1 MARDR
6 KRWLTRTAL
15 ARFYR
20 WKKCKRLAPLRK
32 RLLQGERPCPSAE
45 PSQRRKPETTPQQP
59 RDRLT
64 EIRDEIRDIQQQI
77 ETQRRHRRI
86 IRTAEDFKSMERAI
100 AALTN
105 RLSALLMAEA
115 TQAALDDSENRRQ
128 ARSLVQGAGHTFKD
142 QGRRDVTLR
151 TTCGQVIVRA
161 TYFSRNCDHSK
172 AGKGMYPML
181 LLWGVQDRCTAAI
194 VSEISKLV
202 AMLGS
207 LEEVEQV
214 LSDRGQPLDFK
225 TIRTIAYRFA
235 TRARAAQRVGD
246 LNWGETVAGRR
257 VVLSTDGGRIRIR
270 TTKRGPKTAKGRNR
284 YRTDWREPKLLIIYV
299 VDEKGQM
306 DREFLAVI
314 DGTLGGPDAIFK
326 LMEFYLRELKITTAD
341 KVLFV
346 ADGARWIWN
355 RVGALLRRLGVKP
368 DQVNELVDFYHAVEH
383 LGKIAALQRRWTA
396 AERQAW
402 IGRQRRRLLKG
413 GVEEVQAAIDAVCG
427 SRPGKALKRE
437 REYFKRNGGK
447 GRMDYARIASLK
459 LPIGSGAIESA
470 IRRVVNLRLKGPS
483 IYWHKTSAEAVLL
496 LRSYYK
502 AGRWNHLEKQA
513 LTTATASARVSR
525 PKGIAP
531 PARCQTWQAA
541 APAASRVRGRPHSRP
556 TGRACGLEMSA

>member
-1 MARDR
+1 MPKR
-6 KRWLTRTAL
+6 K
-15 ARFYR
+15 
-20 WKKCKRLAPLRK
+20 
-32 RLLQGERPCPSAE
+32 
-45 PSQRRKPETTPQQP
+45 PSQRRKPETTPQPP
-59 RDRLT
+59 RDRLAEIRA
-64 EIRDEIRDIQQQI
+64 EIRDVQQQI
-77 ETQRRHRRI
+77 DTQRREGRI

-100 AALTN
+100 AALTH
-105 RLSALLMAEA
+105 RLSALLVAEA
-115 TQAALDDSENRRQ
+115 TQAALDDSENRCR
-128 ARSLVQGAGHTFKD
+128 ARSFAQGAGHTFKD
-142 QGRRDVTLR
+142 QGRRDVTLE
-151 TTCGQVIVRA
+151 TTCGPIIVRV
-161 TYFSRNCDHSK
+161 TYFSRNCDRRK
-172 AGKGMYPML
+172 AGKGMYPIL
-181 LLWGVQDRCTAAI
+181 LLWGVHDHCTAAI
-194 VSEISKLV
+194 ASEISKLV

-214 LSDRGQPLDFK
+214 LSDRGRPLDFK

-235 TRARAAQRVGD
+235 ARARAAQRGGD

-299 VDEKGQM
+299 ADEKGQM

-355 RVGALLRRLGVKP
+355 RAGAMLRRLGVEP

-396 AERQAW
+396 SERQAW

-413 GVEEVQAAIDAVCG
+413 GIEEVQAAIDTVCG

-437 REYFKRNGGK
+437 RDYFKRNGGK
-447 GRMDYARIASLK
+447 GRMDYARIAALQ

-470 IRRVVNLRLKGPS
+470 IRRVVNLRLKGPT
-483 IYWHKTSAEAVLL
+483 IYWHKMSAEAVLL

-513 LTTATASARVSR
+513 LTTATASA
-525 PKGIAP
+525 A
-531 PARCQTWQAA
+531 
-541 APAASRVRGRPHSRP
+541 
-556 TGRACGLEMSA
+556 

>member
-1 MARDR
+1 MPKR
-6 KRWLTRTAL
+6 K
-15 ARFYR
+15 
-20 WKKCKRLAPLRK
+20 
-32 RLLQGERPCPSAE
+32 
-45 PSQRRKPETTPQQP
+45 PSQRRKPEPTPQQP
-59 RDRLT
+59 RDRLA
-64 EIRDEIRDIQQQI
+64 EIRAEIQDVQQQI
-77 ETQRRHRRI
+77 ETKRRDGRV
-86 IRTAEDFKSMERAI
+86 IRTAEDFQSMERAI

-128 ARSLVQGAGHTFKD
+128 ARSLAQGAGHTIKD
-142 QGRRDVTLR
+142 QGRRDVALR
-151 TTCGQVIVRA
+151 TTCGQVIVRV
-161 TYFSRNCDHSK
+161 TYFSRNCDRGK
-172 AGKGMYPML
+172 AGKGMYPMFV
-181 LLWGVQDRCTAAI
+181 LWGVQDRCSAAV

-235 TRARAAQRVGD
+235 ARARTAQRVGD
-246 LNWGETVAGRR
+246 LDWGETVAGRR

-306 DREFLAVI
+306 DRKFLAVI

-326 LMEFYLRELKITTAD
+326 LLEFYLRELKITAAD
-341 KVLFV
+341 EVLFV

-355 RVGALLRRLGVKP
+355 RAGALLRRLGVKP
-368 DQVNELVDFYHAVEH
+368 EQINELVDFYHAVEH
-383 LGKIAALQRRWTA
+383 LGKIAAFQRRWTA
-396 AERQAW
+396 SERRAW
-402 IGRQRRRLLKG
+402 IGRQRRRLLRGK
-413 GVEEVQAAIDAVCG
+413 VEEVQAAIDVVCG
-427 SRPGKALKRE
+427 SRAGKALKRE
-437 REYFKRNGGK
+437 RDYFKRNAGK
-447 GRMDYARIASLK
+447 GRMDYARVAALK

-513 LTTATASARVSR
+513 LTTAAGSA
-525 PKGIAP
+525 A
-531 PARCQTWQAA
+531 
-541 APAASRVRGRPHSRP
+541 
-556 TGRACGLEMSA
+556 

>member
-1 MARDR
+1 MPKR
-6 KRWLTRTAL
+6 K
-15 ARFYR
+15 
-20 WKKCKRLAPLRK
+20 
-32 RLLQGERPCPSAE
+32 
-45 PSQRRKPETTPQQP
+45 PSQRRRPEGLPQRP
-59 RDRLT
+59 RDRLAEIRA
-64 EIRDEIRDIQQQI
+64 EIRDVQQQI
-77 ETQRRHRRI
+77 EAQRRDGRV

-100 AALTN
+100 ATLTD

-115 TQAALDDSENRRQ
+115 TQAALDDAENRRR
-128 ARSLVQGAGHTFKD
+128 ARSLAQGAGRTIKD

-151 TTCGQVIVRA
+151 TACGPIITRA
-161 TYFSRNCDHSK
+161 TYFSRNCDRGK

-181 LLWGVQDRCTAAI
+181 LTWGVQDRCSAA
-194 VSEISKLV
+194 VASEVSKLV

-214 LSDRGQPLDFK
+214 LADRGRPLDFK

-235 TRARAAQRVGD
+235 ARARAAQRAGGLD
-246 LNWGETVAGRR
+246 WGETVAGRR
-257 VVLSTDGGRIRIR
+257 VVVSTDGGRLRIR
-270 TTKRGPKTAKGRNR
+270 TTKRGPKTAKGRDR
-284 YRTDWREPKLLIIYV
+284 YRTDWREPKLLVIYV
-299 VDEKGQM
+299 ADDKGQM

-355 RVGALLRRLGVKP
+355 RVGALLRRLGVEP
-368 DQVNELVDFYHAVEH
+368 DRVNELVDFYHAVEH

-413 GVEEVQAAIDAVCG
+413 GGEEVQAAIDVVCG
-427 SRPGKALKRE
+427 PRPGKALKRE
-437 REYFKRNGGK
+437 RDYFRRNGGK
-447 GRMDYARIASLK
+447 GRMDYARVAALK

-513 LTTATASARVSR
+513 LTTATA
-525 PKGIAP
+525 G
-531 PARCQTWQAA
+531 AA
-541 APAASRVRGRPHSRP
+541 
-556 TGRACGLEMSA
+556 

>member
-1 MARDR
+1 MPKR
-6 KRWLTRTAL
+6 K
-15 ARFYR
+15 
-20 WKKCKRLAPLRK
+20 
-32 RLLQGERPCPSAE
+32 
-45 PSQRRKPETTPQQP
+45 PSQRRKPEKTPQQP
-59 RDRLT
+59 RDRLA
-64 EIRDEIRDIQQQI
+64 EIRAEIQDVQQQI
-77 ETQRRHRRI
+77 ETQRRDGHV
-86 IRTAEDFKSMERAI
+86 IRTAEDFKSWERAI
-100 AALTN
+100 AALTH

-115 TQAALDDSENRRQ
+115 TQAALDDAENRRQ
-128 ARSLVQGAGHTFKD
+128 ARSWAQGAGHTIKD

-151 TTCGQVIVRA
+151 TTCGLVIVRA
-161 TYFSRNCDHSK
+161 TYFSRNCDRSK

-225 TIRTIAYRFA
+225 TIRAIAYRFA
-235 TRARAAQRVGD
+235 ARARAAQRAGN

-257 VVLSTDGGRIRIR
+257 VVVSTDGGRIRIR

-326 LMEFYLRELKITTAD
+326 LMEFYLRELKIATAD
-341 KVLFV
+341 KILFV

-413 GVEEVQAAIDAVCG
+413 GGRGGASGDRCRVWFPPRQGVETG
-427 SRPGKALKRE
+427 
-437 REYFKRNGGK
+437 
-447 GRMDYARIASLK
+447 ARILQTERRKRSDGLRAGGGVEVADRQWCDRECDS
-459 LPIGSGAIESA
+459 PGREPAVEGAEHLLAQDECGGRSA
-470 IRRVVNLRLKGPS
+470 VTFVLQGGTLEPS
-483 IYWHKTSAEAVLL
+483 
-496 LRSYYK
+496 
-502 AGRWNHLEKQA
+502 
-513 LTTATASARVSR
+513 
-525 PKGIAP
+525 
-531 PARCQTWQAA
+531 
-541 APAASRVRGRPHSRP
+541 
-556 TGRACGLEMSA
+556 

>member
-1 MARDR
+1 MPKRKPSERRTPKNTPQPPRGRLAEIRAEIQDVQQEIETKRRDR
-6 KRWLTRTAL
+6 
-15 ARFYR
+15 
-20 WKKCKRLAPLRK
+20 CV
-32 RLLQGERPCPSAE
+32 
-45 PSQRRKPETTPQQP
+45 
-59 RDRLT
+59 
-64 EIRDEIRDIQQQI
+64 
-77 ETQRRHRRI
+77 
-86 IRTAEDFKSMERAI
+86 IRTAEDFKSWERAI

-105 RLSALLMAEA
+105 RLSTLLLAEA

-128 ARSLVQGAGHTFKD
+128 ARSFAQGADQRIKD

-151 TTCGQVIVRA
+151 TMCGEIIIRV
-161 TYFSRNCDHSK
+161 TYFSRNCDRGK
-172 AGKGMYPML
+172 PAKGMYPML
-181 LLWGVQDRCTAAI
+181 LVWGVHDRCSAAV

-235 TRARAAQRVGD
+235 TRARAAQRVGG

-257 VVLSTDGGRIRIR
+257 VVISTDGGRIRIR

-326 LMEFYLRELKITTAD
+326 LLEFYLREFKVTTAD

-368 DQVNELVDFYHAVEH
+368 EQVNELVDFYHAVEH

-402 IGRQRRRLLKG
+402 IGRQRRCLLKG
-413 GVEEVQAAIDAVCG
+413 AIEEVQAAIDAACG
-427 SRPGKALKRE
+427 SRPGKALRRE

-447 GRMDYARIASLK
+447 GRMDDARVAAWK

-483 IYWHKTSAEAVLL
+483 IYWHKSSAEAVLL

-502 AGRWNHLEKQA
+502 AGRWYHLEKQA
-513 LTTATASARVSR
+513 LTTTTE
-525 PKGIAP
+525 IA
-531 PARCQTWQAA
+531 A
-541 APAASRVRGRPHSRP
+541 
-556 TGRACGLEMSA
+556 